1 MIKYSASHW
10 RRYLALSVVI
20 SSVPF
25 AQELYATPLATQSA
39 KPYQPVPPVA
49 ADQAQVVYYRSA
61 QGTQR
66 QGGAH
71 VYIDREF
78 HTSLLSGGYS
88 AFCVVPGTHV
98 LGAYLGDEPLYPGKS
113 RDLFQATLQG
123 GETYFLQVRE
133 DGTTLPLAVERD
145 QAEAYLKA
153 AHAQRHVLSR
163 ASTVEACRHYGF
175 LETQKVADRDYSFTT
190 ERLFVGGKL
199 VMSASGKQALKQ
211 FIEDLQKDGVPL
223 REVHIEGHTDPLG
236 DEAENQLLGLRRA
249 NAVREALIAQGVP
262 QALISAS
269 SSGHRDPVVDV
280 CYGRRA
286 EQRACYAP
294 NNRVVLK
301 VRTQKDSRLP

>member
-1 MIKYSASHW
+1 MIKNSAGHW
-10 RRYLALSVVI
+10 WRSLALGIIV
-20 SSVPF
+20 SSEPF
-25 AQELYATPLATQSA
+25 TQELYATPMATQSA
-39 KPYQPVPPVA
+39 KPYQSVSPVA

-61 QGTQR
+61 LGIQH

-88 AFCVVPGTHV
+88 AFCVAPGTHV
-98 LGAYLGDEPLYPGKS
+98 LGAYLGDEPLYSGKS

-133 DGTTLPLAVERD
+133 DGITLPLAVERG
-145 QAEAYLKA
+145 QAETFLKT

-163 ASTVEACRHYGF
+163 ASKVEACRHYRF
-175 LETQKVADRDYSFTT
+175 LETQKVADRDYSFTAQ
-190 ERLFVGGKL
+190 RLFLHGKL
-199 VMSASGKQALKQ
+199 ALSPSGKQVLKS

-236 DEAENQLLGLRRA
+236 NEAENQLLGLQRA
-249 NAVREALIAQGVP
+249 SAVREALIAQGLP
-262 QALISAS
+262 QALISVS

-280 CYGRRA
+280 CYGGRA

-301 VRTQKDSRLP
+301 VRSKTDLR

>member
-1 MIKYSASHW
+1 MCSTRHTRIG
-10 RRYLALSVVI
+10 RLS
-20 SSVPF
+20 
-25 AQELYATPLATQSA
+25 
-39 KPYQPVPPVA
+39 
-49 ADQAQVVYYRSA
+49 
-61 QGTQR
+61 
-66 QGGAH
+66 
-71 VYIDREF
+71 
-78 HTSLLSGGYS
+78 
-88 AFCVVPGTHV
+88 
-98 LGAYLGDEPLYPGKS
+98 GDEPLYPGKS

-249 NAVREALIAQGVP
+249 NAVREALIAQGFLAADQCVQQRSSRSGGGCLLRQP
-262 QALISAS
+262 CRAARVLRAKQPRGVESPDSEGLTLALETAMQALWFCC
-269 SSGHRDPVVDV
+269 R
-280 CYGRRA
+280 YGAAIPSQPRWGST
-286 EQRACYAP
+286 AP
-294 NNRVVLK
+294 TSDCCRG
-301 VRTQKDSRLP
+301 